1 MISLDLEFVPTR
13 RSAEVVVVFDV
24 LRMTT
29 TACAAFSRG
38 LRELE
43 VVADADAARARARA
57 ADALLFGERD
67 GVPLP
72 GFDGGNSPVETLRLD
87 LAGRRAVVCTTNGS
101 RAVEAAAGARHL
113 LLGAV
118 VNAAAV
124 ARFLLA
130 LGARDVRLSCAG
142 TVDRVS
148 LDDVIGA
155 AWVLKEL
162 VAREAPLELSDA
174 ALLALRLV
182 EGHDEPHV
190 LLEQAAHARFLHE
203 IGFAEDVAYAAR
215 ASVLDV
221 VPWRHA
227 SDPPAFVVE
236 RPEAERA

>member
-1 MISLDLEFVPTR
+1 MISVDLEFVPTR
-13 RSAEVVVVFDV
+13 RPAEALVVFDV

-43 VVADADAARARARA
+43 VLADADAARARAA
-57 ADALLFGERD
+57 ATGGLLFGERD

-87 LAGRRAVVCTTNGS
+87 LEGRRAVFCTTNGS

-130 LGARDVRLSCAG
+130 LSPRNVRLSCAG

-148 LDDVIGA
+148 LDDVVGA
-155 AWVLKEL
+155 AWVLREL

-182 EGHDEPHV
+182 ERHDEPTL
-190 LLEQAAHARFLHE
+190 LLEQAAHARFLHQ
-203 IGFAEDVAYAAR
+203 IGFSEDVAYATR

-221 VPWRHA
+221 VPWRHKG
-227 SDPPAFVVE
+227 DPPTFVVE
-236 RPEAERA
+236 RTEASG